1 MASSK
6 YAALINN
13 ALNKN
18 SAQNNQ
24 EDNNISLSN
33 VDVEYKKENKDTK
46 YLNTLL

>member
-1 MASSK
+1 MASGE

-13 ALNKN
+13 ALNKS

-24 EDNNISLSN
+24 EDDNISLSN
-33 VDVEYKKENKDTK
+33 IDIEYKKENKDTE